1 MWPTVVFDI
10 SKTEN
15 STHPTIPSFPMQLWR
30 HAGCFFVSDILLF
43 GPSIKSK
50 MLFLANHNAK
60 IKKKKNYNKLRKI
73 PEYFFSKAC
82 GGRFSKILFEKI
94 KSRDCQR
101 FSFTFTTYMLSK
113 ATFFRKKKP
122 YIQTKFIKNSSGTHS
137 IWVAAISLPKKLFWT
152 PCTTTANIPQGILIF
167 KGAAC
172 LTLCYLGRSCNDHFS
187 NVASSS
193 NLVTHY

>member
-1 MWPTVVFDI
+1 
-10 SKTEN
+10 
-15 STHPTIPSFPMQLWR
+15 
-30 HAGCFFVSDILLF
+30 
-43 GPSIKSK
+43 

-60 IKKKKNYNKLRKI
+60 IKKKKKNYNKLRKI

-82 GGRFSKILFEKI
+82 RSRFSKILFVKI

-101 FSFTFTTYMLSK
+101 FSFTFSTYMVSK
-113 ATFFRKKKP
+113 TIFRE
-122 YIQTKFIKNSSGTHS
+122 
-137 IWVAAISLPKKLFWT
+137 KKLQKINHKNMFLRLYKHSMDQERNVSKQQPFHFPKNVLDT
-152 PCTTTANIPQGILIF
+152 LYPTTANIPQGILIF